1 MTQDLLSSVRVV
13 LATMLLCVAG
23 YTAAVLG
30 FAQAVVP
37 GRAEGSLIRGEDGAV
52 IGSRLVA
59 QGFAEP
65 GHFWP
70 RPSAVSY
77 DASAAGGSN
86 LSPANPLLA
95 ERAAEEIARHGGGG
109 PIPADLVTASG
120 AGLDPH
126 VTLEGALFQ
135 VPRVAEARGIDPA
148 ELTDLVEAMAF
159 APGGPLTD
167 GRIVSALELNLALDG
182 LD

>member
-1 MTQDLLSSVRVV
+1 MTDLLGSLRVAA
-13 LATMLLCVAG
+13 LTLLICVGG
-23 YTAAVLG
+23 YTAAVLA
-30 FAQAVVP
+30 FAQVAVP
-37 GRAEGSLIRGEDGAV
+37 GRAEGSLIRTAEGTV

-59 QGFAEP
+59 QPFAEP

-70 RPSAVSY
+70 RPSAVDY

-95 ERAAEEIARHGGGG
+95 ERAAAEIARHGSDA

-135 VPRVAEARGIDPA
+135 VPRVAAARGLDPVEVA
-148 ELTDLVEAMAF
+148 SLVRAVA
-159 APGGPLTD
+159 ARPGGPLTD
-167 GRIVSALELNLALDG
+167 GRIVNVLELNLALDG